1 MNVLTVAEY
10 RAIAAC
16 VLKAPKEQYDA
27 AVIVLTKLYDVT
39 DWTTDPK
46 YDVHKEPPPCQS

>member
-1 MNVLTVAEY
+1 MNILTVSEY

-16 VLKAPKEQYDA
+16 VLKAPAEQYKA

-39 DWTTDPK
+39 DWSTDPAFDK
-46 YDVHKEPPPCQS
+46 YKEPKP